1 MSKSTLYWFVWLL
14 PPALYNPLVE
24 GTKSPEFDLR
34 RPVASAAAVLRA
46 IFLAPRRFYLNFQAD
61 GPFREPLLFV
71 LLVSAISGILSIVIN
86 LVLAAVFGTGA
97 SLAGVAVSNLAF
109 VVLSPVLIGAAAG
122 AYLLS
127 VRTFIGPEGKF
138 QEVYRML
145 AYAYGAM
152 ILFPFPLL
160 NALAFTYA
168 TLILMLLGIRSV
180 YRTSFLTALIASLA
194 GFVPVA
200 LAFIYLLVTVN
211 GLVAR

>member
-1 MSKSTLYWFVWLL
+1 MD
-14 PPALYNPLVE
+14 A
-24 GTKSPEFDLR
+24 TKSPEFDPK

-46 IFLAPRRFYLNFQAD
+46 IFFAPRRFYSDFSAE
-61 GPFREPLLFV
+61 GPLREPILFI
-71 LLVSAISGILSIVIN
+71 LLVSAVSGVLSIVVN
-86 LVLAAVFGTGA
+86 LVSAAVFGSAA
-97 SLAGVAVSNLAF
+97 SLLGVAVSNVAF

-127 VRTFIGPEGKF
+127 IRTFIGTEGKF
-138 QEVYRML
+138 REVYRML

-152 ILFPFPLL
+152 ILFSIPVL

-180 YRTSFLTALIASLA
+180 YRASFLTALITALA

-200 LAFIYLLVTVN
+200 LAFIYLLVAVN

>member
-1 MSKSTLYWFVWLL
+1 MD
-14 PPALYNPLVE
+14 A
-24 GTKSPEFDLR
+24 TKSPEFDPK

-46 IFLAPRRFYLNFQAD
+46 IFFAPRRFYSDFSAE
-61 GPFREPLLFV
+61 GPLREPILFI
-71 LLVSAISGILSIVIN
+71 LLVSAVSGVLSIVVN
-86 LVLAAVFGTGA
+86 LVSAAVFGSAA
-97 SLAGVAVSNLAF
+97 SLLGVAVSNVAF

-127 VRTFIGPEGKF
+127 IRTFIGTEGKF
-138 QEVYRML
+138 REVYRML

-152 ILFPFPLL
+152 ILFSIPVL

-180 YRTSFLTALIASLA
+180 YRAPFLTALITALA

-200 LAFIYLLVTVN
+200 LAFIYLLVAVN

>member
-1 MSKSTLYWFVWLL
+1 VD
-14 PPALYNPLVE
+14 A
-24 GTKSPEFDLR
+24 TKSPEFDPK

-46 IFLAPRRFYLNFQAD
+46 IFFAPRRFYSDFSAE
-61 GPFREPLLFV
+61 GPLREPILFI
-71 LLVSAISGILSIVIN
+71 LLVSAVSGVLSIVVN
-86 LVLAAVFGTGA
+86 LVSAAVFGSAA
-97 SLAGVAVSNLAF
+97 SLLGVAVSNVAF

-127 VRTFIGPEGKF
+127 IRTFIGTEGKF
-138 QEVYRML
+138 REVYRML

-152 ILFPFPLL
+152 ILFSIPVL

-180 YRTSFLTALIASLA
+180 YRAPFLTALITALA

-200 LAFIYLLVTVN
+200 LAFIYLLVAVN